1 MTALRGATDQ
11 HQCALQRR

>member
-11 HQCALQRR
+11 HQCALKRR